1 MAESEFVEGGIRR
14 MSELSNL
21 ESRIQELETQKE
33 KIAAR
38 LKREKAKLRSQASQA
53 RKRRLYQVGALAE
66 KARLLDVD
74 DEALLGA
81 MMEIKMLLGDG
92 PTFQML
98 QSKGASLI
106 LGEAQLLAPTSQGDR
121 SCRA

>member
-1 MAESEFVEGGIRR
+1 

-53 RKRRLYQVGALAE
+53 RKRRLYEVGALAE
-66 KARLLDVD
+66 KAGLLDVD

-98 QSKGASLI
+98 QRKGASLI
-106 LGEAQLLAPTSQGDR
+106 LGEAQLPAPTSKGAALAGLEARDLTLG
-121 SCRA
+121 

>member
-1 MAESEFVEGGIRR
+1 

-33 KIAAR
+33 KIALR

-66 KARLLDVD
+66 KAGLLDVD

-121 SCRA
+121 SCGA